1 MHASKKYN
9 ALMQSATVISISD
22 SYLNSIELKFRNR
35 HSTNAKD
42 SWARRSLYS
51 LYECIPGVMNP
62 QCKTVGILSSVFI
75 FFFLLAFLIRTLL
88 IFSHHAEK
96 DRNCIVDSSHMGTAL
111 STMIDLTKVSFIL
124 YIILMFRVAYVDPKS
139 RVFVYDSK
147 KVALNYLSGYFIVD
161 LFLVVPLA
169 QVIVRWVILRTTSF
183 SYGPI
188 EVVYFLQYMAVLCR
202 LLSMLANQSTNALV
216 FKSWLSKFVIN
227 LLAFFL
233 FSHVVGSFWY
243 YFALNRV
250 AYCLRNACGE
260 NWCLMYVSCERRYE
274 NENFVKDSPSFKNWK
289 NNNNATACFGPSGY
303 KYGIYVEAVSL
314 AQESNLPMRYIYS
327 LFWGF
332 QQISTL
338 AGNQTPAFF
347 VVEVL
352 FTMFIT
358 ATGLLLFSLLIGNIQ
373 SFLHALGRRSLEKS
387 MRGLDVEH
395 WMSHRRLPEKLK
407 RQIRKSERYNW
418 LATRGVN
425 ELLLLENLPEDL
437 QRNIRR
443 HLFKFVESIPIF
455 DTMDESI
462 LDTIKERLKQK
473 TYIKG
478 RKLMVSGGLFD
489 KLVFIVQGKL
499 ESIGEGSSSVVSF
512 SEGDVCGEE
521 LVTVCLEHSIMKR
534 NGEDFRIPAQ
544 KLLSKR
550 TVRCLTDVE
559 AFTLGAA
566 DLEEVFRFYSGLLIR
581 NPHVKGVIR
590 KQCPPHRQGLTR
602 RKSF

>member
-1 MHASKKYN
+1 MSAINSNLLKIS
-9 ALMQSATVISISD
+9 QSLLQWMRHDRILD
-22 SYLNSIELKFRNR
+22 FRNR

-169 QVIVRWVILRTTSF
+169 Q
-183 SYGPI
+183 
-188 EVVYFLQYMAVLCR
+188 VVYFLQYMAVLCR

-581 NPHVKGVIR
+581 NPHVKGDFPNR
-590 KQCPPHRQGLTR
+590 KGLPANR
-602 RKSF
+602 IKLAWSVGNNI